1 MSEHQSGINPGFV
14 TRHTLSLYGLDKNN
28 APLIVRDLDELPG
41 MDKVKLIEAKQ
52 TLTVAYDAS
61 HHSIDDMIA
70 IVEKHG
76 ASIKDNWWSRVKL
89 GWQRQTDQN
98 VKDNAKHEPHCCN
111 KMPHR

>member
-14 TRHTLSLYGLDKNN
+14 TRHTLSLNGLDKDNVT
-28 APLIVRDLDELPG
+28 LIVRDLGELPS
-41 MDKVKLIEAKQ
+41 MDSVKLIEAKQ

>member
-1 MSEHQSGINPGFV
+1 MSEHRSGINPGFV
-14 TRHTLSLYGLDKNN
+14 TKHTLSLNGLVKDN
-28 APLIVRDLDELPG
+28 APLIVRELGDLPYIDR
-41 MDKVKLIEAKQ
+41 VKLIEAKQ

-76 ASIKDNWWSRVKL
+76 ASIKDNWWSHVKL
-89 GWQRQTDQN
+89 SWQRQTDQN
-98 VKDNAKHEPHCCN
+98 VKYNAKHEPHCCN